1 MQHTPSEHTGWDPSG
16 NEHFTGEV
24 WNARLEEGHEGITLL
39 GVQFAPGARS
49 HWHSHPG
56 GQTLYVISGAGLVQ
70 TEDGTTKEISAGDTV
85 HAPPGEVHWH
95 GAKPDSPLMHLALN
109 VRGATEWRDEVSDS
123 DYNRR

>member
-1 MQHTPSEHTGWDPSG
+1 MRHTPSEHTEWDPSG
-16 NEHFTGEV
+16 TEHFTGEV
-24 WNARLEEGHEGITLL
+24 WNARLEEGHAGITLL

-70 TEDGTTKEISAGDTV
+70 TEDGSTKEISAGDIV
-85 HAPPGEVHWH
+85 YAPPGEVHWH

-109 VRGATEWRDEVSDS
+109 VRGDTEWRHEVSDS